1 MQERKKNK
9 ISNKNKHILGRAAS
23 GDVLCITDIAK
34 KKDTQNNTKRNK
46 NKQNKTKR
54 KSNKHA
60 HRPASTGHFPYR
72 FVCCHL
78 IWQG

>member
-54 KSNKHA
+54 KSK
-60 HRPASTGHFPYR
+60 
-72 FVCCHL
+72 
-78 IWQG
+78 